1 MSKIFAPVLNNQMIS
16 SLPAGMKEEKIHAGT
31 YVYIADVYHPERYI
45 CNYHKLMKFIED
57 NQMTVISDVYE
68 LFGAVSYSPNNQ
80 EELIIELKVRV
91 S

>member
-1 MSKIFAPVLNNQMIS
+1 MIKFLPVLSNQMIS
-16 SLPAGMKEEKIHAGT
+16 SLPADMEAEKIHAGT

-57 NQMTVISDVYE
+57 NQMTVTSDVYE
-68 LFGAVSYSPNNQ
+68 LFGALSYSPDQQ

-91 S
+91 C